1 MSNTYFDATGVLL
14 FDGPAKITP
23 LIKALFQPFNF
34 GDDASG
40 DETQRTISVQSE
52 IQTPLWDSYLEH
64 LIASLPEQARSALDM
79 LESPDCILSEYG
91 HHFGVD
97 LEDFVD
103 AIDFDGEVDVLDIV
117 RLAHLLSDGHNLIG
131 VSMEGAWHCDRPRLW
146 EFGGWA
152 LHQTPRYA
160 LTLSL
165 SDVRHFASSLDTAI
179 SESPDAAAGTLNQWL
194 NRFIGGIEDRNLQ
207 DNLRFRY
214 ALPESSG
221 TSSESANDD
230 WSRTLYVG
238 ALATDDGSGPAW
250 ARFQITP
257 AFIRRLKVLRAACHL
272 QQVSEICTV
281 AAPEAWGQESVWRHA
296 PLAAQR
302 LVVTGDSFW
311 FTAQPHRRMCSF
323 ETLPL
328 SIHWLIES
336 VIGAGEPLY
345 RRIDAESVND

>member
-23 LIKALFQPFNF
+23 MIRTLFQPFNF
-34 GDDASG
+34 SDDSTD
-40 DETQRTISVQSE
+40 DETQRTISAQSE

-64 LIASLPEQARSALDM
+64 LVAALPEEARNALVV

-91 HHFGVD
+91 HHCGVD
-97 LEDFVD
+97 LEGFVD
-103 AIDFDGEVDVLDIV
+103 GIDFDGEVDILDIV
-117 RLAHLLSDGHNLIG
+117 HLAHLLSDGHNLIG

-152 LHQTPRYA
+152 VHHTPRY
-160 LTLSL
+160 TLNLSS
-165 SDVRHFASSLDTAI
+165 SDVRTLASSLDSALSQSADATAGI
-179 SESPDAAAGTLNQWL
+179 LNQWL
-194 NRFIGGIEDRNLQ
+194 NRFIDGIEDRSLQ

-214 ALPESSG
+214 VLPEATGVS
-221 TSSESANDD
+221 TESANDD

-238 ALATDDGSGPAW
+238 AIATDDGGGPEW

-257 AFIRRLKVLRAACHL
+257 ALVRRLKVLRAACQMH
-272 QQVSEICTV
+272 QVAEIATV
-281 AAPEAWGQESVWRHA
+281 AAPDAWGAGAGWRGM
-296 PLAAQR
+296 PLAAPR

-311 FTAQPHRRMCSF
+311 FTAQPHRRVCSF

-328 SIHWLIES
+328 SIQWLIEA
-336 VIGAGEPLY
+336 VTGDGEPLY
-345 RRIDAESVND
+345 RRVDPELVKD